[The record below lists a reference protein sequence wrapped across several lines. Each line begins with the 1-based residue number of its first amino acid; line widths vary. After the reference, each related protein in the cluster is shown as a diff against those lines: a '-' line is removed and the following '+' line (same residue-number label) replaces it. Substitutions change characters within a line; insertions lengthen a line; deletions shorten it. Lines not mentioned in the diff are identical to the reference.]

1 MKKFNH
7 SLLAVSVALS
17 ATSFTAASHAD
28 VLTELLEGAKLY
40 GDLRLRYE
48 TVDEDNALDDADA
61 VTLRTRVGFNTGT
74 VNNFSATVEFED
86 SRAVFGLDDYTVGP
100 TGFNVGEYSVIAD
113 PQSTELDQA
122 FIQYK
127 SDGVTAKV
135 GRQVIT
141 LDGHRFV
148 GHVGWRQDR
157 QTFDAA
163 TVTFTPTEE
172 LSIFAGYIGQRN
184 RIFAEVADITSDDFL
199 LNASY
204 KTPVGKL
211 VGYYYGLEVDASGA
225 TLDTAGVSF
234 SGKAGAADGVSF
246 LYALEFA
253 TQEAESGATDAEAD
267 YMLIEGGLVVSGV
280 TAKLGYEV
288 LGSDDGTY
296 GFSTPL
302 ATLHKFNGWADKF
315 LGTPASGLTDTYF
328 SVSTKVGPGK
338 LTAAYHIF
346 DADESTATLDELGS
360 EFDIAYAGKFGKG
373 YNAGIKAAIYSA
385 DDHSVD
391 TNKVWL
397 WLGKAF

>member
-17 ATSFTAASHAD
+17 TTSFTAASHAD

-211 VGYYYGLEVDASGA
+211 VGYYYG
-225 TLDTAGVSF
+225 
-234 SGKAGAADGVSF
+234 
-246 LYALEFA
+246 
-253 TQEAESGATDAEAD
+253 
-267 YMLIEGGLVVSGV
+267 
-280 TAKLGYEV
+280 
-288 LGSDDGTY
+288 
-296 GFSTPL
+296 
-302 ATLHKFNGWADKF
+302 
-315 LGTPASGLTDTYF
+315 
-328 SVSTKVGPGK
+328 
-338 LTAAYHIF
+338 
-346 DADESTATLDELGS
+346 
-360 EFDIAYAGKFGKG
+360 
-373 YNAGIKAAIYSA
+373 
-385 DDHSVD
+385 
-391 TNKVWL
+391 
-397 WLGKAF
+397 